1 MNLAGLEAAL
11 RRIGIDRYM
20 LCLFGTVL
28 LAALLP
34 AQGMVAQ
41 GLSQM
46 TFWVVALLFFLYGA
60 KLSLAATWAGLTNWK
75 LQLGVLLCTFAL
87 FPLLAADLGWRDL
100 EQLGWGGLACVL
112 ALLVLLGAGLARL
125 GAFRGDVFV
134 AASVVGDLF
143 ESMLKRR
150 AEVKDSSNLLPGHG
164 GVLDRI
170 DALVPTMPLAYLLAA
185 QMPLSAS

>member
-41 GLSQM
+41 GLSQV

-87 FPLLAADLGWRDL
+87 FPLLAQGV
-100 EQLGWGGLACVL
+100 QPLATL
-112 ALLVLLGAGLARL
+112 ALPAAVGVGFLYIGCLPSTVQSSIAFTSSALSCLRHRNGNSEFKSFSPVWFLAPSFMFSSTVNRL
-125 GAFRGDVFV
+125 
-134 AASVVGDLF
+134 S
-143 ESMLKRR
+143 
-150 AEVKDSSNLLPGHG
+150 
-164 GVLDRI
+164 
-170 DALVPTMPLAYLLAA
+170 ALVSWKVRT
-185 QMPLSAS
+185 

>member
-34 AQGMVAQ
+34 ARGVVAQ
-41 GLSQM
+41 GLSQV

-87 FPLLAADLGWRDL
+87 FPLLAQGV
-100 EQLGWGGLACVL
+100 QPLATL
-112 ALLVLLGAGLARL
+112 ALPAAVGVGFLYIGCLPSTVQSSIAFTSVSQGNVAGALCAASISNLIGVVVAPLLLAVLLHA
-125 GAFRGDVFV
+125 
-134 AASVVGDLF
+134 
-143 ESMLKRR
+143 
-150 AEVKDSSNLLPGHG
+150 LLP
-164 GVLDRI
+164 
-170 DALVPTMPLAYLLAA
+170 
-185 QMPLSAS
+185 LSL